1 MNNALGSSVDVNALG
16 SGISISNVRR
26 ADAAT
31 FVAASLI
38 VLLAFFINPVFA
50 HAQDGQSQLTWGD
63 ATYDYFTGDLLSSD
77 QISMQDGGTYAVPI
91 GVSKGALVQI
101 QNIQNGEV
109 SQYPSAGYGP
119 LYFLPDPAH
128 STERD
133 LITNIGGYSGTS
145 TLAWEKPGTYEL
157 DVYKIQFSVGD
168 NVPYW
173 EGIVHFFVGMPAYA
187 QVADPP
193 YQTIRFTI
201 VDENMV
207 PKESNVLFIPGTESS
222 RLYQNTTSGEQKIW
236 EPALL
241 GQPGVEALDLN
252 PDGTSITPTYT
263 KANGALD
270 TIAQGPWG
278 ISIPFVT
285 EDIYKTFLQQLAQ
298 LKASSTIA
306 DYLVFP
312 YDWRMSPED
321 VVNNGTA
328 YDDGIHH
335 LDTELVALAATSR
348 TGKVTIV
355 AHSNGGLVAKALMNK
370 LVQEGKG
377 NLVDKIILVAVPQ
390 DGTPAAIS
398 VLLHGDQTGIPPYVV
413 SQATARGLG
422 QYMPDAYDLLP
433 SAAYF
438 SRVSTPV
445 VDLTNAPGLRSTA
458 GFASKTIMNIG
469 NLQKFL
475 TGAGGRTQP
484 DPSNVEIPEVL
495 SKTILAGATSL
506 HNDLDSWQ
514 PPAGVQVIQ
523 IAGWGVDTASGVV
536 YTESNEPDCTYAITC
551 TTATTT
557 RHMVSLTE
565 DGDGTVVTP
574 SAVATTSWQSYYVDL
589 RSYND
594 AFKTNFSHADITE
607 IPNVQNLLQLLL
619 ASSSP
624 EVLPTYVTSIEPVA
638 SSNEESLRLRV
649 LSPVTL
655 DAFDSS
661 GNHTG
666 IVPGQNPNAEVLV
679 VDEQIPGS
687 YYQRYGEGQYIGL
700 PASGTYNVK
709 LHGTGTGTFT
719 FEITPVSEDTAG
731 TPISFSGIPVTA
743 SSTVA
748 INVNGANPAS
758 TSLVVDENGD
768 GKTDITIASSTQAAD
783 PLAYTK
789 IMFTSILGMDIG
801 PIVKIPLEAKIVNA
815 GYLIARS
822 TLWDND
828 DGDAKDTNTKD
839 ILKVRVLRK
848 LNLIETYVENEVTKP
863 KPKLLKAEQISL
875 AQGTQI
881 LDMIE
886 ELKTLV
892 NAKL

>member
-1 MNNALGSSVDVNALG
+1 ML
-16 SGISISNVRR
+16 
-26 ADAAT
+26 
-31 FVAASLI
+31 
-38 VLLAFFINPVFA
+38 A

-63 ATYDYFTGDLLSSD
+63 ATYDYFTGALLSSD
-77 QISMQDGGTYAVPI
+77 QIYIQDGGTYAVPI
-91 GVSKGALVQI
+91 GISKGALVQI
-101 QNIQNGEV
+101 QNIQDGYV

-119 LYFLPDPAH
+119 LYYMPDPGNSA
-128 STERD
+128 ERD
-133 LITNIGGYSGTS
+133 LITNIGGYSGTG

-157 DVYKIQFSVGD
+157 DVYKMTGPVLGD
-168 NVPYW
+168 RVPFW
-173 EGIVHFFVGMPAYA
+173 QNILHFLLGAPAYA
-187 QVADPP
+187 QTADSP
-193 YQTIRFTI
+193 YQTIRFAI
-201 VDENMV
+201 VDENSV

-222 RLYQNTTSGEQKIW
+222 RLYQNTSSGEQKIW
-236 EPALL
+236 EPALF
-241 GQPGVEALDLN
+241 GQPGVESLDLN
-252 PDGTSITPTYT
+252 PDGTSTTSTYT
-263 KANGALD
+263 KANGAID
-270 TIAQGPWG
+270 TVVG
-278 ISIPFVT
+278 ITILNNRLFATDVYSS
-285 EDIYKTFLQQLAQ
+285 FLQMLAG

-355 AHSNGGLVAKALMNK
+355 AHSNGGLIAKALMNK
-370 LVQEGKG
+370 LVQEGEG

-445 VDLTNAPGLRSTA
+445 VDLTDAPGLRSTA
-458 GFASKTIMNIG
+458 GFASKTITNIG

-475 TGAGGRTQP
+475 SGAGGRLQP
-484 DPSNVEIPEVL
+484 DPSNVEMPEVL

-506 HNDLDSWQ
+506 HNDLDSWT

-536 YTESNEPDCTYAITC
+536 YTESNEPDCTYVITC

-557 RHMVSLTE
+557 RHTVSLTE

-574 SAVATTSWQSYYVDL
+574 SAVATTSWPTYYIDL
-589 RSYND
+589 LNLGND
-594 AFKTNFSHADITE
+594 THKYFDHADITE
-607 IPNVQNLLQLLL
+607 VPMFQNLFNLLL
-619 ASSSP
+619 SSSP
-624 EVLPTYVTSIEPVA
+624 TQSLPQYVSQTQPAPTS
-638 SSNEESLRLRV
+638 NNKSLRLRV
-649 LSPVTL
+649 LSPVSL
-655 DAFDSS
+655 DAYDSA

-666 IVPGQNPNAEVLV
+666 IAPGQNPNAEILAI
-679 VDEQIPGS
+679 DEQIPGS

-700 PASGTYNVK
+700 PANGTYNVK

-719 FEITPVSEDTAG
+719 FEITPVSGGVAG
-731 TPISFSGIPVTA
+731 APISFNGVPVTA

-748 INVNGANPAS
+748 ISLNSANPAS
-758 TSLVVDENGD
+758 TSVIVDENGD
-768 GKTDITIASSTQAAD
+768 GKTDITIASSTQLTD

-789 IMFTSILGMDIG
+789 MMFTSILGMNVG
-801 PIVKIPLEAKIVNA
+801 PIVKIQLEAKIMNV

-822 TLWDND
+822 TMWNND
-828 DGDAKDTNTKD
+828 DGDPKDTNNKD
-839 ILKVRVLRK
+839 IVKIRVLRK
-848 LNLIETYVENEVTKP
+848 LNLMETYVENEISKP
-863 KPKLLKAEQISL
+863 TQKRLKGEQIL
-875 AQGTQI
+875 PAQGTQI
-881 LDMIE
+881 LGMIE
-886 ELKTLV
+886 ELKITV
-892 NAKL
+892 NTKL